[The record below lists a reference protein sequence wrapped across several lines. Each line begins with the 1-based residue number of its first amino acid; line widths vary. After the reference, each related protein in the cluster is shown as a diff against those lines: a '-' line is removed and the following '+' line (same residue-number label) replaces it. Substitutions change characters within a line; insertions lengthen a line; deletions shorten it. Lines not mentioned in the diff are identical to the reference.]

1 MANNKISKI
10 EINNINKKDLN
21 DFINY
26 EREAAIHDLISEN
39 SFEIINKKNDGP
51 FIMNIS
57 IDEGILLI
65 KLKNENNT
73 DIYQFSSSISKL
85 KKIFKDYHNACSNY
99 YESIKNGSVEK
110 IEDIEKI
117 RRKIHNDGAENLLSI
132 LNKDFKID
140 ENTSRRLFTLM
151 YSLYV

>member
-85 KKIFKDYHNACSNY
+85 KKIFKDYHNACSSY

>member
-39 SFEIINKKNDGP
+39 SFEIINKKNNGP

-85 KKIFKDYHNACSNY
+85 KKIFKDYHNACSSY

-151 YSLYV
+151 YSLYI

>member
-1 MANNKISKI
+1 MENNKISKI
-10 EINNINKKDLN
+10 ELSDSDKNKINE
-21 DFINY
+21 FINY

-39 SFEIINKKNDGP
+39 YFEVIDEKSNGP

-57 IDEGILLI
+57 LKEGILLI
-65 KLKNENNT
+65 KLKNKDNK

-110 IEDIEKI
+110 IEEIEKV
-117 RRKIHNDGAENLLSI
+117 RRKIHDVGAENLLSI
-132 LNKDFKID
+132 LNKDFNID
-140 ENTSRRLFTLM
+140 KNTSRRLFTLM
-151 YSLYV
+151 YSLYI

>member
-65 KLKNENNT
+65 KLKNENNS
-73 DIYQFSSSISKL
+73 DIYQFNSSISKL
-85 KKIFKDYHNACSNY
+85 KKIFKDYHNACSSY

-151 YSLYV
+151 YSLYI

>member
-26 EREAAIHDLISEN
+26 EREAAIYDLISEN

-65 KLKNENNT
+65 KLKNESKS
-73 DIYQFSSSISKL
+73 DIYQFNSSISKL
-85 KKIFKDYHNACSNY
+85 KKIFKDYHNACSSY

-151 YSLYV
+151 YSLYI

>member
-1 MANNKISKI
+1 MTNNKISKI
-10 EINNINKKDLN
+10 EINNINKKDSS

-65 KLKNENNT
+65 KLKNESNS
-73 DIYQFSSSISKL
+73 DIYQFNSSISKL
-85 KKIFKDYHNACSNY
+85 KKIFKDYHNACSSY

-151 YSLYV
+151 YSLYI

>member
-1 MANNKISKI
+1 MTNNKISKI
-10 EINNINKKDLN
+10 EINNINKKDSN

-65 KLKNENNT
+65 KLKNESKS
-73 DIYQFSSSISKL
+73 DIYQFNSSISKL
-85 KKIFKDYHNACSNY
+85 KKIFKDYHNACSSY

-151 YSLYV
+151 YSLYI

>member
-85 KKIFKDYHNACSNY
+85 KKIFKDYHNACSSY
-99 YESIKNGSVEK
+99 YEMIKNGSVEK

-117 RRKIHNDGAENLLSI
+117 RRKIHNLGAENLSNILS
-132 LNKDFKID
+132 KDFNID

-151 YSLYV
+151 YSLYI

>member
-1 MANNKISKI
+1 MTNNKISKI

-65 KLKNENNT
+65 KLKNESKS
-73 DIYQFSSSISKL
+73 DIYQFNSSISKL
-85 KKIFKDYHNACSNY
+85 KKIFKDYHNACSSY
-99 YESIKNGSVEK
+99 YESIKNGLVEK

-151 YSLYV
+151 YSLYI

>member
-1 MANNKISKI
+1 MENNKISKI
-10 EINNINKKDLN
+10 ELSDSDKNKINE
-21 DFINY
+21 FINY

-39 SFEIINKKNDGP
+39 YFEVIDEKSNGP

-57 IDEGILLI
+57 LKEGILLI
-65 KLKNENNT
+65 KLKNKDNK

-110 IEDIEKI
+110 IEGIEKV
-117 RRKIHNDGAENLLSI
+117 RRKIHDDGAENLLSI
-132 LNKDFKID
+132 LKKDFNID
-140 ENTSRRLFTLM
+140 KNTSRRLFTLM
-151 YSLYV
+151 YSLYI

>member
-65 KLKNENNT
+65 KLKNESKS
-73 DIYQFSSSISKL
+73 DIYQFNSSISKL
-85 KKIFKDYHNACSNY
+85 KKIFKDYHNACSSY

-151 YSLYV
+151 YSLYI

>member
-1 MANNKISKI
+1 MTNNKISKI
-10 EINNINKKDLN
+10 EINNINKKDSS

-65 KLKNENNT
+65 KLKNESKS
-73 DIYQFSSSISKL
+73 DIYQFNSSISKL
-85 KKIFKDYHNACSNY
+85 KKIFKDYHNACSSY

-151 YSLYV
+151 YSLYI

>member
-10 EINNINKKDLN
+10 EINNINKKDSS

-65 KLKNENNT
+65 KLKNESKS
-73 DIYQFSSSISKL
+73 DIYQFNSSISKL
-85 KKIFKDYHNACSNY
+85 KKIFKDYHNACSSY

>member
-10 EINNINKKDLN
+10 EINNINKKDSN

-65 KLKNENNT
+65 KLKNESKS
-73 DIYQFSSSISKL
+73 DIYQFNSSISKL
-85 KKIFKDYHNACSNY
+85 KKIFKDYHNACSSY

-151 YSLYV
+151 YSLYI

>member
-99 YESIKNGSVEK
+99 YEMIKNGSVEK

-117 RRKIHNDGAENLLSI
+117 RRKIHNLGAENLSNILS
-132 LNKDFKID
+132 KDFNID

-151 YSLYV
+151 YSLYI

>member
-1 MANNKISKI
+1 MTNNKISKI
-10 EINNINKKDLN
+10 EINNINKKDSS

-65 KLKNENNT
+65 KLKNESKS
-73 DIYQFSSSISKL
+73 DIYQFNSSISKL
-85 KKIFKDYHNACSNY
+85 KKIFKDYHNACSSY

>member
-10 EINNINKKDLN
+10 EINNKDKEELN
-21 DFINY
+21 DFVNY
-26 EREAAIHDLISEN
+26 EREAAIYDLISDN
-39 SFEIINKKNDGP
+39 SFAIVNYKNDGP

-57 IDEGILLI
+57 IDEGMLII
-65 KLKNENNT
+65 KLKNENDS
-73 DIYQFSSSISKL
+73 DIYQFNSSISKL
-85 KKIFKDYHNACSNY
+85 KKIFRDYHNACSNY

-117 RRKIHNDGAENLLSI
+117 RKKIHNDGAENLLSI

>member
-1 MANNKISKI
+1 
-10 EINNINKKDLN
+10 
-21 DFINY
+21 
-26 EREAAIHDLISEN
+26 
-39 SFEIINKKNDGP
+39 
-51 FIMNIS
+51 MNIS

-65 KLKNENNT
+65 KLKNENNS
-73 DIYQFSSSISKL
+73 DIYQFNSSISKL
-85 KKIFKDYHNACSNY
+85 KKIFKDYHNACSSY

-151 YSLYV
+151 YSLYI

>member
-1 MANNKISKI
+1 MTNNKISKI
-10 EINNINKKDLN
+10 EINNINKKDSS

-65 KLKNENNT
+65 KLKNENNS
-73 DIYQFSSSISKL
+73 DIYQFNSSISKL
-85 KKIFKDYHNACSNY
+85 KKIFKDYHNACSSY

>member
-39 SFEIINKKNDGP
+39 SFEIINKKNNGP

-57 IDEGILLI
+57 IDEGILLM
-65 KLKNENNT
+65 KLKNENNN
-73 DIYQFSSSISKL
+73 DLYQFNSSISKL
-85 KKIFKDYHNACSNY
+85 KKIFKDYHNACSSY

-151 YSLYV
+151 YSLYI